1 MKTGKKIRVCGSITK
16 KESLVK
22 ITSNIMENT
31 VVAEAD
37 QPYSNYYGRTPDKPE
52 PNSLFLF
59 TERENTLEE
68 ALRYT
73 QNIDICSKNKVN
85 AASAVF
91 QFQNH
96 RYPAIRI
103 RNFPDYQHLK
113 MLQQCYLD
121 QGVQFARKIPL
132 ERTAVVTVNK
142 CFALKNLGNDIFLDL
157 TEKNEGYILIP
168 KRFDLEGFEE
178 LMNKVWNNSDC
189 LFFDV
194 ALGGLIIEG
203 KVEEMVRVYSDKL
216 DIHLLECVKNELLR
230 WL

>member
-22 ITSNIMENT
+22 IASNVTEHT

-59 TERENTLEE
+59 TERDYTLEE
-68 ALRYT
+68 ALRFT

-85 AASAVF
+85 AASAEF
-91 QFQNH
+91 QFHNQ
-96 RYPAIRI
+96 RYSAIRI

-121 QGVQFARKIPL
+121 QGVQFARKVPL
-132 ERTAVVTVNK
+132 ERTALVTVNK

-157 TEKNEGYILIP
+157 TEKKEGYILIP
-168 KRFDLEGFEE
+168 KRLDFESFE
-178 LMNKVWNNSDC
+178 QLMNKVWNNSDC
-189 LFFDV
+189 LFFD
-194 ALGGLIIEG
+194 AAMGGLIIEG

>member
-22 ITSNIMENT
+22 IAVNVMEHT
-31 VVAEAD
+31 LVAEAD

-59 TERENTLEE
+59 TERDYTLEE

-91 QFQNH
+91 QFHNQ
-96 RYPAIRI
+96 RFPAIRI
-103 RNFPDYQHLK
+103 RKFPDYQHLK

-157 TEKNEGYILIP
+157 TEKNEGYILLP
-168 KRFDLEGFEE
+168 KRFDLESFEQ

-189 LFFDV
+189 LFFD
-194 ALGGLIIEG
+194 AAMGGLIIKG

-216 DIHLLECVKNELLR
+216 DIHLLECVKNELFR